1 MRYQLLT
8 TLNLVIVLVI
18 SSSNLAGIIGSNLR
32 SIETSETRDNSTSS
46 GKLFDRF
53 VIIWLENT
61 NENTASADADLHW
74 LAERGITLTNYWA
87 LTHPSEPN
95 YIASVGGDT
104 FGLDKDSHITIP
116 SNVSTVVDLLEAE
129 NITWAEYQEDLPRSG
144 FQGNSANG
152 YARKHNPLILYDSIT
167 NNSSRLSRIKNFTEF
182 NYDLDQHTLPHWM
195 FITPNL
201 NNDGH
206 NSNIE
211 TAGRWC
217 RKFLEPLLDNKYFI
231 SNTLVL
237 VTFDENKSHNK
248 KNKVWALLLGGIIE
262 NSHLNTSDNTYY
274 THYSELSTVENN
286 WNLHNLGRNDTNN
299 NGNANVF
306 QVLAQKSGYSNIFV
320 DTTNQYFN
328 KPIPGYWSGLKILP
342 EINCSAIGTS
352 EKGVLTTIK
361 NTWCNNREKMNSTQA
376 SQASTAISNSIYDG
390 NFVGM
395 ILSFSLIFIYLY

>member
-274 THYSELSTVENN
+274 THYSELST
-286 WNLHNLGRNDTNN
+286 
-299 NGNANVF
+299 
-306 QVLAQKSGYSNIFV
+306 
-320 DTTNQYFN
+320 
-328 KPIPGYWSGLKILP
+328 
-342 EINCSAIGTS
+342 
-352 EKGVLTTIK
+352 
-361 NTWCNNREKMNSTQA
+361 
-376 SQASTAISNSIYDG
+376 
-390 NFVGM
+390 
-395 ILSFSLIFIYLY
+395 